1 VYNFVYRCAEG
12 NTIMTGL
19 EDTHTL
25 TATAPSLPTEPPTIL
40 IVDDEPAIRRFVRL
54 LLTRN
59 GYGVAEAASAA
70 EALSLCEQPPG
81 TIHLLLTDFRMPGLN
96 GVELVAR
103 VMARHPQIKVLF
115 MTGFAADLVSE
126 AGFGVSFLAKP
137 FTEQEL
143 IATIRQALR
152 SRA

>member
-1 VYNFVYRCAEG
+1 
-12 NTIMTGL
+12 MTGL
-19 EDTHTL
+19 ENTSTL
-25 TATAPSLPTEPPTIL
+25 TDTAPNLPAEPPTIL
-40 IVDDEPAIRRFVRL
+40 IVDDEPGIRRFVRL

-59 GYGVAEAASAA
+59 GYGVAEASSAA
-70 EALSLCEQPPG
+70 EALSLCEQPLS

-96 GVELVAR
+96 GAELVAR

-137 FTEQEL
+137 FTEEEL
-143 IATIRQALR
+143 VETVRQTLQ

>member
-1 VYNFVYRCAEG
+1 
-12 NTIMTGL
+12 MTGL